1 MAIKI
6 LFLDDET
13 ARFDMLVKNLGNKAV
28 CRHAKNGF
36 EFLEAL
42 CDSKYDI
49 IMLDHDLGLDEF
61 TGVDAAKILASHP
74 DNLNK
79 SQLVIVHSMNVP
91 GSYNMA
97 SHMKNSPHLRLCKMP
112 GAWMKDFI

>member
-1 MAIKI
+1 MIKI
-6 LFLDDET
+6 LFLDDE
-13 ARFDMLVKNLGNKAV
+13 ASRFDVLVKNLGNKAQ
-28 CRHAKNGF
+28 CRHVKNGF

-42 CDSKYDI
+42 CDTKYDI

-61 TGVDAAKILASHP
+61 TGVDAAKILAGCP
-74 DNLNK
+74 ENLNE

-97 SHMKNSPHLRLCKMP
+97 SHMKNSPHLTVRKMP